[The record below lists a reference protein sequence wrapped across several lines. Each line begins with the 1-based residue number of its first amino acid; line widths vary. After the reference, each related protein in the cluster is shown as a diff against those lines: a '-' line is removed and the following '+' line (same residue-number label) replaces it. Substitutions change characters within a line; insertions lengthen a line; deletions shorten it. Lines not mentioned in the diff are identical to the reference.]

1 MKTFFF
7 IISFSRDKVFGKCTQ
22 DGLDVVQTAFLAP
35 NTLRLAE
42 QLNLKSHKA
51 ARMRTV
57 FPICSGDVW

>member
-1 MKTFFF
+1 M
-7 IISFSRDKVFGKCTQ
+7 FGKCTQ

-42 QLNLKSHKA
+42 QMNLKSHKA